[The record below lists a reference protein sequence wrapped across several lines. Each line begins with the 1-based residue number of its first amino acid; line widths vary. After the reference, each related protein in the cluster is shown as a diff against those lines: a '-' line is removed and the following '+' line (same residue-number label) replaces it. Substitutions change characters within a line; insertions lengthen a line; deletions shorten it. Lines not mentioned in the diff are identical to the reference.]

1 MRPCFRPPAYRSVRL
16 GSNAYLG
23 GLRACDGGVSWAVHD
38 GARHVALF
46 RLASATAST
55 RRQSC
60 EPLIEAMGEKFAALV
75 AFLTLWREAI
85 MAGPGCPGRAL
96 ERQGE
101 HAKRA

>member
-1 MRPCFRPPAYRSVRL
+1 MHL

-23 GLRACDGGVSWAVHD
+23 GLGACDGGVSWAVHD

-46 RLASATAST
+46 RLASVTT
-55 RRQSC
+55 PTHRKPC
-60 EPLIEAMGEKFAALV
+60 ELLIEAMGETFAVLV
-75 AFLTLWREAI
+75 AFLTPWREAL

-101 HAKRA
+101 RAKRA

>member
-1 MRPCFRPPAYRSVRL
+1 M
-16 GSNAYLG
+16 
-23 GLRACDGGVSWAVHD
+23 HD

-46 RLASATAST
+46 QLASATAST
-55 RRQSC
+55 CRQSC

-85 MAGPGCPGRAL
+85 MAGPSCPGRAL

-101 HAKRA
+101 RAKRA